1 MKSRPAPSVA
11 EQRAALEALEELE
24 SEKARLHARGLQ
36 LRAELA
42 QLWADE
48 RSGFAELELAGTALV
63 GQYRAARELDDA
75 TRAADN
81 FPRLSELLAEG
92 AVFVP
97 TAELLLEATRRC
109 TPEVQARVDS
119 RLSGQLVG
127 RNASDCRRLVAATV
141 LAVEAEIDP
150 KLTQDRLDAAKKGA
164 RIWVSPGADGMTAIG
179 AVLDAVAGRRWALDF
194 EQLVRAQ
201 RLLDRRTDAERTLD
215 EVRAEV
221 FAHLPSLVLE
231 LVRAA
236 RDGRLAE
243 LAELDAGTAA
253 ELAQLAQ
260 DTVDLPLPDEAPTDA
275 AVDAG
280 TGEIRV
286 EVDPY
291 DESIAAQDP
300 YRDLP
305 WTPGEEPSD
314 VVPEAEP
321 PPSAAAAQDAASR
334 DSLSSATTLSTTL
347 STGPPDP
354 TVVVLLL
361 RCLQLPLDNPTVV
374 NLHVP
379 MATALDLTDAPGHLD
394 GHGPLDARRL
404 RLLLPDAHLRE
415 VYVDHTGVPLGSQ
428 RRAERPRPG
437 QADLVELARR
447 LRAVV
452 LVDDAE
458 PQHDPSTALAEQ
470 VKLRDQRCDG
480 PGCTMP
486 ASRCDLDHEIRWPDG
501 PTAEWNLKDRSRR
514 CHQAKHGGWHA
525 ERHEDGS
532 TDWTSPTGRTYTS
545 HSQWQ
550 PPPAVSKRPGQ
561 VTYVL
566 PPTTRVLE
574 LETQHAG

>member
-11 EQRAALEALEELE
+11 DQRAVLEALEELE

-201 RLLDRRTDAERTLD
+201 RLLDRRAGADRTLD

-243 LAELDAGTAA
+243 LAELDDETAA

-334 DSLSSATTLSTTL
+334 DSLSSATTLST
-347 STGPPDP
+347 GPPDP

-428 RRAERPRPG
+428 PRAERPRPG

-545 HSQWQ
+545 YSQWQ

-574 LETQHAG
+574 LETEHAG

>member
-11 EQRAALEALEELE
+11 EQRAVLEALEALE

-48 RSGFAELELAGTALV
+48 RAGFAEIELAGTALV

-92 AVFVP
+92 TVFVP
-97 TAELLLEATRRC
+97 TADLLLEATRRC

-127 RNASDCRRLVAATV
+127 RNATDCRRLVATTV

-150 KLTQDRLDAAKKGA
+150 QLTQDRLDAAKKGA
-164 RIWVSPGADGMTAIG
+164 RVWVSPGQDGMTAVG

-201 RLLDRRTDAERTLD
+201 RLLDRRAGAERTLD
-215 EVRAEV
+215 EIRAEV

-243 LAELDAGTAA
+243 LAELDAETAA

-275 AVDAG
+275 AVDAE

-291 DESIAAQDP
+291 DEGIAAQDP

-305 WTPGEEPSD
+305 WTPGEEPLD
-314 VVPEAEP
+314 VVPEGQP
-321 PPSAAAAQDAASR
+321 PPTAAAAQDAASR
-334 DSLSSATTLSTTL
+334 DNSNSGTTS

-361 RCLQLPLDNPTVV
+361 RCLQMPLDNPTVV
-374 NLHVP
+374 NLHLP
-379 MATALDLTDAPGHLD
+379 MATALDLTDSPGHLD
-394 GHGPLDARRL
+394 GHGPLDARRI

-428 RRAERPRPG
+428 PRAERPRPG
-437 QADLVELARR
+437 QAGLVDLARR
-447 LRAVV
+447 LRPIA

-486 ASRCDLDHEIRWPDG
+486 ASRCDLDHETRWPDG

-514 CHQAKHGGWHA
+514 CHQAKHDGWHA

-550 PPPAVSKRPGQ
+550 PPPAVSKRPGR

-566 PPTTRVLE
+566 PPTTCVLE
-574 LETQHAG
+574 LETAHTG